1 MSKSYPDHQGM
12 VLSIYPQNPQMLE
25 HMITCIYNTLYYIYY
40 IYILSHLQV
49 ANPSYQWIVMDYPI
63 EKKVAYNSL

>member
-1 MSKSYPDHQGM
+1 MYGAFN
-12 VLSIYPQNPQMLE
+12 LSTKPSNVRTYVY
-25 HMITCIYNTLYYIYY
+25 IYNTLYYIYY